1 MQPLKALWKDLKAA
15 GKIGLG
21 LALRHPSGWLGQRV
35 HCVPVAGVGPMWARF
50 EDSDASVLRQVFAGR
65 SYDLARYPQQHA
77 RVRAALER
85 IVAAG
90 KRPVIVDAG
99 ANIGAS
105 AVWFALRYPE
115 AMVVAVEPDPANLEI
130 ARRNVARFANV
141 VLAPAAIG
149 GQRGMVNVVTL
160 GAGEATRT
168 ERGKGG
174 ETPILT
180 VADAKALA
188 GPGAELLAVK
198 VDIEG
203 FEADLFAH
211 NLEWIDEISVLMIE
225 LHDWMLPGQHSSGP
239 LQRAVLNRGFEM
251 LVRGES
257 VFFIR

>member
-1 MQPLKALWKDLKAA
+1 MRPLKALWKDLKAA
-15 GKIGLG
+15 RKVGLG

-35 HCVPVAGVGPMWARF
+35 HCVRVPDVGPMWARF
-50 EDSDASVLRQVFAGR
+50 QDSDASVLRQVFAGR
-65 SYDLARYPQQHA
+65 SYDLARFPQHA
-77 RVRAALER
+77 RVRAAMER

-115 AMVVAVEPDPANLEI
+115 AMVVAVEPDPSNLEI
-130 ARRNVARFANV
+130 ARRNVARFANI

-149 GQRGMVNVVTL
+149 GQSGLANVVTQ
-160 GAGEATRT
+160 GSGEATRT
-168 ERGKGG
+168 ERGSGG

-180 VADAKALA
+180 IADAKALA

-211 NLEWIDEISVLMIE
+211 NLEWIDEISALMIE

-239 LQRAVLNRGFEM
+239 LQRAVLDRGFEM

-257 VFFIR
+257 VFFVR